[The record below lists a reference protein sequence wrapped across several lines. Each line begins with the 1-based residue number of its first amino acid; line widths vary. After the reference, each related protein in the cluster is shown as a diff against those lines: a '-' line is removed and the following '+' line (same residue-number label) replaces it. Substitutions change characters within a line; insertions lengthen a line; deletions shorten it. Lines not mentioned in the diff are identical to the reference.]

1 MDFSWQSFADPEPD
15 SELVGVLGQ
24 LRPLRYRTVP
34 RVMLKTRRI
43 ESQLAESDG
52 LVGYAL
58 RAKPLQR
65 RFWAVAVWE
74 DEASLRSFV
83 EADPHAGIRAA
94 LRDAMEEG
102 RFQTFDVDGAEVPLD
117 MDEAI
122 ARVG

>member
-1 MDFSWQSFADPEPD
+1 MDFSWQSFADPEPE

-24 LRPLRYRTVP
+24 LRPSRYRTVP
-34 RVMLKTRRI
+34 RVMLSSRRI

-58 RAKPLQR
+58 RAELLDR

-74 DEASLRSFV
+74 DEESLEDFV
-83 EADPHAGIRAA
+83 GTDPHAGIRAA
-94 LRDAMEEG
+94 LREKMEEG
-102 RFQTFDVDGAEVPLD
+102 HFQTFDVSGEEVPMD
-117 MDEAI
+117 VDEAI